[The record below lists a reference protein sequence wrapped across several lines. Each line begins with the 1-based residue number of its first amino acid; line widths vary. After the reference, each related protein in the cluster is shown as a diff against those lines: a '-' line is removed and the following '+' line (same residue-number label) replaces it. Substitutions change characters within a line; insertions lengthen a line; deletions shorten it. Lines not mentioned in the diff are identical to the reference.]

1 MILGGVFSI
10 FSSFWKLVGEV
21 IKYGFFGYLLYLA
34 INLLR
39 DALLVV
45 KVRGH
50 LSRCVF
56 KPKLLDFLKWL
67 ILDARRR
74 AILPNKEFI
83 EFGLTLYANKQGS
96 GKTLSLVE
104 YLERMKKK
112 YPKVK
117 VYTNFGYSRQD
128 GPIDGWKDL
137 ISLRNG
143 SNGVIFAIDEL
154 QNEWDSNAYK
164 DVPEWILGEIT
175 QQRKQY
181 VKIVSTS
188 QVFTRVAKQF
198 REQCFDVVEC
208 QCLFGRWVFQK
219 SFDAYEY
226 EAVISNPDKKMKLHR
241 RYRRSFIADDYLRSL
256 FDTRLKISRIG
267 RDGFKSRPVRVE
279 M

>member
-1 MILGGVFSI
+1 MLGGIFSI
-10 FSSFWKLVGEV
+10 FAGFWRLVWEV
-21 IKYGFFGYLLYLA
+21 LKYGFFGYLLYLGA
-34 INLLR
+34 RFLGDILLF
-39 DALLVV
+39 V
-45 KVRGH
+45 KHKGH
-50 LSRCVF
+50 LSQCTF

-67 ILDARRR
+67 VVDARRR
-74 AILPNKEFI
+74 ALMPDKEFA
-83 EFGLTLYANKQGS
+83 EYGLTLYANKQGS

-117 VYTNFGYSRQD
+117 VYTNFGYTRQD
-128 GPIDGWKDL
+128 GPITGWKDL

-143 SNGVIFAIDEL
+143 SAGVIFAIDEL

-208 QCLFGRWVFQK
+208 NCLAGRWVFQK

-226 EAVISNPDKKMKLHR
+226 EAVISNPDKKLKLHR
-241 RYRRSFIADDYLRSL
+241 RYRRTFIADDRLRSL

-267 RDGFKSRPVRVE
+267 RDGFKPRPVRVE